1 VLSLYGLAAMMSV
14 LALLLTVSAVGNWNR
29 QSDLA
34 EGARGLEPSVADE
47 AQAWL
52 DRRARAEGKDLA

>member
-1 VLSLYGLAAMMSV
+1 MMGV

-29 QSDLA
+29 PTDLV
-34 EGARGLEPSVADE
+34 ERVRRLEPSVGDE

-52 DRRARAEGKDLA
+52 DRRARTDP

>member
-1 VLSLYGLAAMMSV
+1 MLTLYWLAAMMGV

-29 QSDLA
+29 PTDLV
-34 EGARGLEPSVADE
+34 ERVRRLEPSVGDE

-52 DRRARAEGKDLA
+52 DRRARTDP